1 MSSNPLTMFSIYR
14 VHVSTQNAVD
24 QLSGQPG
31 MHQHHGKQ
39 QISAAVE
46 ERYQASLI
54 AAYVVL
60 ISKLTMQGSAGTVQ
74 QDGSC
79 SCHE

>member
-1 MSSNPLTMFSIYR
+1 
-14 VHVSTQNAVD
+14 
-24 QLSGQPG
+24 

-39 QISAAVE
+39 QLSAAVE
-46 ERYQASLI
+46 EPYQASLI

>member
-1 MSSNPLTMFSIYR
+1 MSAPRMLLTSFLDNQAC
-14 VHVSTQNAVD
+14 T
-24 QLSGQPG
+24 GQPG

-39 QISAAVE
+39 QLSAAVE
-46 ERYQASLI
+46 EPYQASLI